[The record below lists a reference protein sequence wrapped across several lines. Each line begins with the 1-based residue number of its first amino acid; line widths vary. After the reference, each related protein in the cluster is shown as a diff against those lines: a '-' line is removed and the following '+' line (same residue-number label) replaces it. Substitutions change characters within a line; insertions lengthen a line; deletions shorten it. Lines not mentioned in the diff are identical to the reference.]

1 MITEAVCNKSRKGFN
16 LRFPHSFEINIQRFT
31 ILLRFVKNIS
41 FIDCKK
47 INLFKTMKIYECD

>member
-16 LRFPHSFEINIQRFT
+16 LPHSFEINIRFT

>member
-16 LRFPHSFEINIQRFT
+16 LPHSFEINIQRFT